1 MTVVRGT
8 LTTSL
13 ENAEMTTRRVAA
25 QQGMTYFAP
34 GSHPGM
40 LAFRTGVMGSGP
52 SLTVSLTE
60 RAPATTDVTITT
72 GGTLA
77 FTGWGRG
84 KTTANRL
91 LRALIA
97 QTQPGIAGPDSG

>member
-25 QQGMTYFAP
+25 QQGMTYYAP
-34 GSHPGM
+34 ASRPGL
-40 LAFRTGVMGSGP
+40 LAFRTGVLGSGP
-52 SLTVSLTE
+52 SVTVSLTE
-60 RAPATTDVTITT
+60 RGPSTIDVTITT

-91 LRALIA
+91 LRALVA
-97 QTQPGIAGPDSG
+97 QSR